1 MRLVWQWV
9 TLERD
14 LPPDWSD
21 VQLVLKV
28 RERDVAE
35 AAALLGGANPLR
47 GKDSI
52 RLFVSR
58 TGGLGPEAL
67 KRALLRLD
75 RKDIAGTLEL
85 TGVEEAERPPEE
97 ERRTLAQ
104 QWDEAVA
111 TLPPDWSDMLA
122 EVGLRSSDYLEYAA
136 LLIAPANPTR
146 PGRALVL
153 QFRAARRSATAWS
166 PGWRGV
172 VSNGSTRKRSAA
184 SSGVA
189 RALRPDASRRRPVW
203 RVGGGAVSAGPVS
216 WMVIEQGWS
225 VVDSEGD
232 DVGRIDEVLG
242 DEEADIFNGLNILK
256 GAIGTKTYVP
266 AEVVGEIVEGRV
278 QLTLTKDDV

>member
-28 RERDVAE
+28 REQDDAQ

-58 TGGLGPEAL
+58 TGGLGPEAV

-75 RKDIAGTLEL
+75 RKDIPGTLEL
-85 TGVEEAERPPEE
+85 AGVEEAERPPEE

-122 EVGLRSSDYLEYAA
+122 EVRLRSSDHLEYAA
-136 LLIAPANPTR
+136 LLMAPTNPTR
-146 PGRALVL
+146 PGKALAL
-153 QFRAARRSATAWS
+153 IPRRSSFRLRRRRDGAALLNARRGRHRRRAQ
-166 PGWRGV
+166 G
-172 VSNGSTRKRSAA
+172 
-184 SSGVA
+184 A
-189 RALRPDASRRRPVW
+189 RALRYGRVATQGP
-203 RVGGGAVSAGPVS
+203 VGGVGGSGLNADPVS

-225 VVDSEGD
+225 RVDSEGD

>member
-14 LPPDWSD
+14 LPSDWSE

-28 RERDVAE
+28 REQDVAQ

-85 TGVEEAERPPEE
+85 AGVEEAEPPPEE

-122 EVGLRSSDYLEYAA
+122 EIRLRSSDYLEYAA
-136 LLIAPANPTR
+136 LLMAPANPTR
-146 PGRALVL
+146 PGTALVL
-153 QFRAARRSATAWS
+153 QFRVARRFGYGVS
-166 PGWRGV
+166 PGMARRCFERLDEEGIGGELRV
-172 VSNGSTRKRSAA
+172 LRVLSDTEP
-184 SSGVA
+184 VA
-189 RALRPDASRRRPVW
+189 TQGPVW
-203 RVGGGAVSAGPVS
+203 RVGGRAV
-216 WMVIEQGWS
+216 
-225 VVDSEGD
+225 
-232 DVGRIDEVLG
+232 
-242 DEEADIFNGLNILK
+242 
-256 GAIGTKTYVP
+256 
-266 AEVVGEIVEGRV
+266 
-278 QLTLTKDDV
+278 

>member
-9 TLERD
+9 TIERD
-14 LPPDWSD
+14 LPADWSD

-85 TGVEEAERPPEE
+85 AGVEEAEPPPEE

-146 PGRALVL
+146 PGKALVL
-153 QFRAARRSATAWS
+153 QFRAARRFGYGVS
-166 PGWRGV
+166 PEMARRCLERLDEEEIGGELRV
-172 VSNGSTRKRSAA
+172 LRVLSDTD
-184 SSGVA
+184 GVA
-189 RALRPDASRRRPVW
+189 TQGPVW
-203 RVGGGAVSAGPVS
+203 RVGGRAV
-216 WMVIEQGWS
+216 
-225 VVDSEGD
+225 
-232 DVGRIDEVLG
+232 
-242 DEEADIFNGLNILK
+242 
-256 GAIGTKTYVP
+256 
-266 AEVVGEIVEGRV
+266 
-278 QLTLTKDDV
+278 

>member
-14 LPPDWSD
+14 LPSGWSD
-21 VQLVLKV
+21 VQLVLEV
-28 RERDVAE
+28 REQDVAQ

-75 RKDIAGTLEL
+75 RKDIAGTLEVAR
-85 TGVEEAERPPEE
+85 VEEAEPQREE

-122 EVGLRSSDYLEYAA
+122 EVRLRSSDHLEHAA
-136 LLIAPANPTR
+136 LLMAPTNPTR
-146 PGRALVL
+146 QGKALVL
-153 QFRAARRSATAWS
+153 QFRVASRFGYGVSAAMARRSLERLDEEGIGGELSVLRVLSDTD
-166 PGWRGV
+166 
-172 VSNGSTRKRSAA
+172 
-184 SSGVA
+184 GVA
-189 RALRPDASRRRPVW
+189 TQGPVW
-203 RVGGGAVSAGPVS
+203 RVGGRAV
-216 WMVIEQGWS
+216 
-225 VVDSEGD
+225 
-232 DVGRIDEVLG
+232 
-242 DEEADIFNGLNILK
+242 
-256 GAIGTKTYVP
+256 
-266 AEVVGEIVEGRV
+266 
-278 QLTLTKDDV
+278 